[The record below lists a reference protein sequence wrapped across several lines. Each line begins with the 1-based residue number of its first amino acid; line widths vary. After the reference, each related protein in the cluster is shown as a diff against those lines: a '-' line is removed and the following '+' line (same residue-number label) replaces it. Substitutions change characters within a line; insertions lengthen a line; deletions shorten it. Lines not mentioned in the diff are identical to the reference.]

1 MKLFGSKDNDE
12 DLNQDL
18 DMADMDTA
26 ELSDGMDF
34 DADASTDSL
43 SAPTRDFEGLSG
55 GKSRKGM
62 LAGVLLLAVAGLGG
76 GYYFLTSGAGDD
88 VSLGQPM
95 ASAQVS
101 TTPDATQD
109 LMGGVV
115 PPMPDPMS
123 DMAAAPVAAPV
134 AMPGFDVPDD
144 TAMPSDMA
152 AMPADTTAILP
163 SDTTAVLPSDATP
176 AMPSDTAA
184 VVDPFADLGM
194 PPATTEAEPAMPT
207 GDISVIDAPIEVEAP
222 GVDSAPVDMAITDD
236 LPLATEEPPADV
248 FMTPSDTTAAPVDA
262 TAAAAVAPPPEDLP
276 MPAVVE
282 AVTPVVPA
290 ATDPAVAAPP
300 SNAEKAIVDNA
311 AMLDQLSTPA
321 QGTAADPA
329 AAGKTINEIL
339 GQPAVVRSLPDSYL
353 VVRQDY
359 AKGEL
364 ETRLKAARIALMEG
378 RHSASLQLFNTLSQ
392 DYPRDERVTMG
403 RALSLQHMGQN
414 IEALAT
420 YEQIL
425 GNNPKNLDALTNML
439 GLLKVQNPQLAI
451 DKLADLHRAYPYNA
465 DIAAQLGISYAGMR
479 NFEEALRYLDVADAL
494 KPQDAS
500 IMYNRAVLYDH
511 MGRADVAGPLY
522 QRIVHMYADGLISDP
537 LPIESIRQRLVTLSY

>member
-1 MKLFGSKDNDE
+1 MKLFGSKDNEE

-18 DMADMDTA
+18 DMADMDTS

-43 SAPTRDFEGLSG
+43 SAPTRDFEGLTG

-76 GYYFLTSGAGDD
+76 GYYFLTSSSSDD
-88 VSLGQPM
+88 LSMGQPM
-95 ASAQVS
+95 AAAQVS
-101 TTPDATQD
+101 STPDATQD
-109 LMGGVV
+109 LMGGVM
-115 PPMPDPMS
+115 PPMPDPMADS
-123 DMAAAPVAAPV
+123 MADPMTDMAAAPVAAPV
-134 AMPGFDVPDD
+134 AMPGFDMPDD

-152 AMPADTTAILP
+152 A
-163 SDTTAVLPSDATP
+163 LPSDATP
-176 AMPSDTAA
+176 

-194 PPATTEAEPAMPT
+194 PPATTEAVPAMPT
-207 GDISVIDAPIEVEAP
+207 DDISVIDAPIEVEAP
-222 GVDSAPVDMAITDD
+222 GVDGAPVDLAVTDG
-236 LPLATEEPPADV
+236 LPMTTEEPPADIS
-248 FMTPSDTTAAPVDA
+248 MMPSDTAAAPADTVAA
-262 TAAAAVAPPPEDLP
+262 TAVALPPEDLP
-276 MPAVVE
+276 MPAMAE

-290 ATDPAVAAPP
+290 VTDPAVTTPP

-339 GQPAVVRSLPDSYL
+339 GQPAIVRSLPDSYL

-378 RHSASLQLFNTLSQ
+378 RHSASLLLFNTLSQ

-425 GNNPKNLDALTNML
+425 GSNPKNLDALTNML

-451 DKLADLHRAYPYNA
+451 DKLGDLHRAYPYNA

-494 KPQDAS
+494 KPENAS

-522 QRIVHMYADGLISDP
+522 QRIVHMYADGLISEP
-537 LPIESIRQRLVTLSY
+537 LPIESIRQRLITLSY